1 MKRLL
6 LILLSSLSGFV
17 AVRVL
22 SRGRGHRWTMA
33 NDAQAEQIIE
43 QMKAH
48 NKGKNHG
55 PLDPLVIM
63 ADIQEWLNEINEG
76 RK

>member
-6 LILLSSLSGFV
+6 LILLSVLSGFV
-17 AVRVL
+17 AVRIL
-22 SRGRGHRWTMA
+22 YRGRGYRWTMA

-48 NKGKNHG
+48 NKGRNHG
-55 PLDPLVIM
+55 PLDSLIIM
-63 ADIQEWLNEINEG
+63 ADMQEWLNEINERRG
-76 RK
+76 